1 MHFAKFTYVS
11 ELKVILLLGLA
22 ICSPMAITSVEAQ
35 TIQLKRLGQNF
46 KIKRSNGSRIE
57 KLKNLNCNNCSAEAT
72 NEKSEYLKRVMTE
85 HASNEYQRTVESQI
99 FADTEFVNGCWKDAI
114 DKGMEFFFTVAET
127 GVATDFAWFPK
138 ERAGKCIKRHISTIG
153 FPQLEKPHH
162 SWLLVTGQEY

>member
-1 MHFAKFTYVS
+1 MHLTKFTS
-11 ELKVILLLGLA
+11 ISSLKGNLLLGLA
-22 ICSPMAITSVEAQ
+22 LCSPMAITSVKAQ
-35 TIQLKRLGQNF
+35 AIHFERLDQNF

-57 KLKNLNCNNCSAEAT
+57 KLKNLNCNNCSADAT

-99 FADTEFVNGCWKDAI
+99 FADTKFVNGCWKEAI
-114 DKGMEFFFTVAET
+114 DKGMQFFFTVAET
-127 GVATDFAWFPK
+127 GIATDFAWFPK

-153 FPQLEKPHH
+153 FPQLKKPHH